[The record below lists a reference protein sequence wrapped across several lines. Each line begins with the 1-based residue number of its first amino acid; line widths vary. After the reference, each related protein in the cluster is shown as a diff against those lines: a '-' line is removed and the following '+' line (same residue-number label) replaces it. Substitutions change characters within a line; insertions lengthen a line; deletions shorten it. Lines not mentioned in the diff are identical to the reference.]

1 VTCPKHMVYGPCAGV
16 TADGGCEVDAALPCP
31 FVNAPTV
38 RWGGPDPTATPP
50 ARAASSRPGAPGAAS
65 APGAAGAADGAAAA
79 TAAGPTSAT
88 GLVSPTSAIRTAR
101 AVGAVGAAAAAGA
114 ARATGAVGASGAA
127 VWSATRPFVLA
138 DLPTAP
144 LDRTALL
151 HSADLLADGVDAV
164 LIGDHPG
171 ARVQFPPSY
180 RALLLRDR
188 GVAVWAGLN
197 CRDRN
202 RVALEGELAALADA
216 GAAAVHCV
224 TGDHTAI
231 GHRPDAAP
239 VFDLDAT
246 RLAAAARAAGLLVS
260 VAESPSA
267 PPVARRPARL
277 AEKVRAGAQVCIVN
291 HAGGRSPVAEFVAA
305 GPEIPY
311 VACVPVVLGPAQARL
326 LAAFP
331 GLVLPPGFLAGILDA
346 PDPAVA
352 GIDAAVRLARE
363 LLDVPGVRGV
373 DLGAVPVTG
382 EEAAT
387 CRALATVGRALRE

>member
-1 VTCPKHMVYGPCAGV
+1 MTCPKRMVYGPCGGV
-16 TADGGCEVDAALPCP
+16 MADGGCEVDAALPCP
-31 FVNAPTV
+31 FVDAPTV
-38 RWGGPDPTATPP
+38 RWAGPDATAQAPTGAAPPDAGGPGAGDA
-50 ARAASSRPGAPGAAS
+50 ARV
-65 APGAAGAADGAAAA
+65 AAAWA
-79 TAAGPTSAT
+79 
-88 GLVSPTSAIRTAR
+88 
-101 AVGAVGAAAAAGA
+101 
-114 ARATGAVGASGAA
+114 
-127 VWSATRPFVLA
+127 ATRPLVLA
-138 DLPTAP
+138 DLPTAA
-144 LDRTALL
+144 LDRAALL
-151 HSADLLADGVDAV
+151 RSADLLAEGVDAV

-224 TGDHTAI
+224 TGDHTAV

-246 RLAAAARAAGLLVS
+246 RLAAAARATGLLVS
-260 VAESPSA
+260 VAESPCA
-267 PPVARRPARL
+267 PPAARRPARL

-291 HAGGRSPVAEFVAA
+291 HAGGRAPVAEFVAA

-311 VACVPVVLGPAQARL
+311 IACVPVVLGAAQARL

-346 PDPAVA
+346 PDPVVA
-352 GIDAAVRLARE
+352 GIDAAVRLAGE
-363 LLDVPGVRGV
+363 LLGVPGVRGV
-373 DLGAVPVTG
+373 DLGAVPVAG

-387 CRALATVGRALRE
+387 CRALATIGRALR

>member
-1 VTCPKHMVYGPCAGV
+1 MTCPKQMVYGPCAGV
-16 TADGGCEVDAALPCP
+16 TAEGGCEVDAALPCP
-31 FVNAPTV
+31 FVDAPTV
-38 RWGGPDPTATPP
+38 RWAGPE
-50 ARAASSRPGAPGAAS
+50 
-65 APGAAGAADGAAAA
+65 A
-79 TAAGPTSAT
+79 TAAGAPAAGWAGPEASAA
-88 GLVSPTSAIRTAR
+88 GGHPAAW
-101 AVGAVGAAAAAGA
+101 AAA
-114 ARATGAVGASGAA
+114 
-127 VWSATRPFVLA
+127 RPFVLA

-144 LDRTALL
+144 LSRSALL
-151 HSADLLADGVDAV
+151 RSADLLADGVDAV

-246 RLAAAARAAGLLVS
+246 RLAALARAAGLLVS
-260 VAESPSA
+260 VAESPCA
-267 PPVARRPARL
+267 PPAARRPARL
-277 AEKVRAGAQVCIVN
+277 AEKVRAGAQVCVVN
-291 HAGGRSPVAEFVAA
+291 HAGGRSAVAEFVAA

-311 VACVPVVLGPAQARL
+311 IACVPVVLGAAQARL

-346 PDPAVA
+346 RDPVVA
-352 GIDAAVRLARE
+352 GIDAAVRLAEE
-363 LLDVPGVRGV
+363 LLDVPGVQGV
-373 DLGAVPVTG
+373 DLGAVPAKG
-382 EEAAT
+382 EEDAT
-387 CRALATVGRALRE
+387 CRALATVGRALRG

>member
-1 VTCPKHMVYGPCAGV
+1 MTCPKQMVYGPCAGV
-16 TADGGCEVDAALPCP
+16 TAEGGCEVDAALPCP
-31 FVNAPTV
+31 FVDAPTV
-38 RWGGPDPTATPP
+38 RWAGPETT
-50 ARAASSRPGAPGAAS
+50 
-65 APGAAGAADGAAAA
+65 AAGAP
-79 TAAGPTSAT
+79 AAGWA
-88 GLVSPTSAIRTAR
+88 
-101 AVGAVGAAAAAGA
+101 
-114 ARATGAVGASGAA
+114 
-127 VWSATRPFVLA
+127 ATRPFVLA

-144 LDRTALL
+144 LDRSALL
-151 HSADLLADGVDAV
+151 RSADMLADGVDAV

-246 RLAAAARAAGLLVS
+246 RLAAPARAAGLLVS
-260 VAESPSA
+260 VAESPCA
-267 PPVARRPARL
+267 PPAARRPARL
-277 AEKVRAGAQVCIVN
+277 AEKVRAGAQVCVVN

-305 GPEIPY
+305 GPQIPY
-311 VACVPVVLGPAQARL
+311 IACVPVVLGPAQARL

-346 PDPAVA
+346 HDPVVA
-352 GIDAAVRLARE
+352 GIDAAVRLAEE
-363 LLDVPGVRGV
+363 LLDVPGVQGV
-373 DLGAVPVTG
+373 DLGAVPAKG
-382 EEAAT
+382 EEDAT
-387 CRALATVGRALRE
+387 CRALATVGHALRG

>member
-1 VTCPKHMVYGPCAGV
+1 VTCPKHMVYGPCGGV
-16 TADGGCEVDAALPCP
+16 TAAGGCEVDAALPCP
-31 FVNAPTV
+31 FVDVPTV
-38 RWGGPDPTATPP
+38 AWDVT
-50 ARAASSRPGAPGAAS
+50 SS
-65 APGAAGAADGAAAA
+65 AAAA
-79 TAAGPTSAT
+79 TEGPAW
-88 GLVSPTSAIRTAR
+88 PD
-101 AVGAVGAAAAAGA
+101 
-114 ARATGAVGASGAA
+114 
-127 VWSATRPFVLA
+127 TRPFVLV
-138 DLPTAP
+138 DLPTAA
-144 LDRTALL
+144 LDRSALL
-151 HSADLLADGVDAV
+151 HSADRLAGSVDAV

-180 RALLLRDR
+180 RTLLLRDS

-224 TGDHTAI
+224 TGDHPAV

-246 RLAAAARAAGLLVS
+246 RLAALARAAGLLVS
-260 VAESPSA
+260 VAESPSV

-277 AEKVRAGAQVCIVN
+277 AQKVRAGAQVCVVN
-291 HAGGRSPVAEFVAA
+291 HAGGRAPVAEFVAA

-311 VACVPVVLGPAQARL
+311 IACVPVVLGPQQARL

-331 GLVLPPGFLAGILDA
+331 GLVLPTGFLEGILDA
-346 PDPAVA
+346 RDPEVA
-352 GIDAAVRLARE
+352 GIDAAVRLAHE

-373 DLGAVPVTG
+373 DLGAVPVKG
-382 EEAAT
+382 EEEAT
-387 CRALATVGRALRE
+387 TRALVTVGRALRG

>member
-1 VTCPKHMVYGPCAGV
+1 MRRPSRGTGPIARPRGPQAGPA
-16 TADGGCEVDAALPCP
+16 TAPNAAPQ
-31 FVNAPTV
+31 
-38 RWGGPDPTATPP
+38 
-50 ARAASSRPGAPGAAS
+50 PGAAQTR
-65 APGAAGAADGAAAA
+65 PAAAPNA
-79 TAAGPTSAT
+79 P
-88 GLVSPTSAIRTAR
+88 LWP
-101 AVGAVGAAAAAGA
+101 
-114 ARATGAVGASGAA
+114 
-127 VWSATRPFVLA
+127 ATRPFVLA
-138 DLPTAP
+138 DLPTAA
-144 LDRTALL
+144 LDRDALL
-151 HSADLLADGVDAV
+151 RGADLLAGSVDGV

-216 GAAAVHCV
+216 GVAAVHCV

-246 RLAAAARAAGLLVS
+246 RLAALARAAGLLVS
-260 VAESPSA
+260 VAESPCA
-267 PPVARRPARL
+267 PPAHRRPARL
-277 AEKVRAGAQVCIVN
+277 AEKVRAGAQVCVVN
-291 HAGGRSPVAEFVAA
+291 HAGGRAPVAEFVAA
-305 GPEIPY
+305 GPDIPY
-311 VACVPVVLGPAQARL
+311 IACVPVVLGPAQARL

-331 GLVLPPGFLAGILDA
+331 GLVLPPGFLDGILDA

-352 GIDAAVRLARE
+352 GIDAAVRLAEE

-373 DLGAVPVTG
+373 DLGRRARQRLRRTRRPARSPRSAAPSAAGDGQPSHPSRWTSAGFRRRQNPADVHLGADGLRPRPRGQERPQLPADFALGPGHQLAVAHHHPSRDDHVPWPSP
-382 EEAAT
+382 
-387 CRALATVGRALRE
+387 R

>member
-1 VTCPKHMVYGPCAGV
+1 MTCPKHMVYGPCAGV
-16 TADGGCEVDAALPCP
+16 TVEGGCEVDAELPCP
-31 FVNAPTV
+31 FVDAPTV
-38 RWGGPDPTATPP
+38 RWAGPDANAAP
-50 ARAASSRPGAPGAAS
+50 ADGVAAPGPRAPGADEA
-65 APGAAGAADGAAAA
+65 
-79 TAAGPTSAT
+79 
-88 GLVSPTSAIRTAR
+88 AR
-101 AVGAVGAAAAAGA
+101 ATHVSASGAAAGA
-114 ARATGAVGASGAA
+114 THASASGAA
-127 VWSATRPFVLA
+127 AGATHASRANGAAVAAGAPSAGWSATRPFVLA

-151 HSADLLADGVDAV
+151 RSADLLADGVDAV

-216 GAAAVHCV
+216 GAAAAHCV

-267 PPVARRPARL
+267 PPVDRRPARL

-291 HAGGRSPVAEFVAA
+291 HAGGRAPVAEFVAA

-311 VACVPVVLGPAQARL
+311 IACVPVVLGPAQARL

-346 PDPAVA
+346 PDPAAA
-352 GIDAAVRLARE
+352 GIDAAVRLAQE
-363 LLDVPGVRGV
+363 LLEVPGVRGV
-373 DLGAVPVTG
+373 DLGAVPVKG

-387 CRALATVGRALRE
+387 CRALATVGRALRG

>member
-1 VTCPKHMVYGPCAGV
+1 MTCPKQMVYGPCAGV
-16 TADGGCEVDAALPCP
+16 TAEGGCEVDAALPCP
-31 FVNAPTV
+31 FVDAPTV
-38 RWGGPDPTATPP
+38 RWAGPE
-50 ARAASSRPGAPGAAS
+50 
-65 APGAAGAADGAAAA
+65 A
-79 TAAGPTSAT
+79 TAAGAP
-88 GLVSPTSAIRTAR
+88 
-101 AVGAVGAAAAAGA
+101 AAGWA
-114 ARATGAVGASGAA
+114 
-127 VWSATRPFVLA
+127 ATRPFVLA

-144 LDRTALL
+144 LSRSALL
-151 HSADLLADGVDAV
+151 RSADLLADGVDAV

-246 RLAAAARAAGLLVS
+246 RLAALACAAGLLVS
-260 VAESPSA
+260 VAESPCA
-267 PPVARRPARL
+267 RPAARRPARL
-277 AEKVRAGAQVCIVN
+277 AEKVRAGAQVCVVN

-311 VACVPVVLGPAQARL
+311 IACVPVVLGAAQARL

-346 PDPAVA
+346 RDPVVA
-352 GIDAAVRLARE
+352 GVDAAVRLAEE
-363 LLDVPGVRGV
+363 LLDVPGVQGV
-373 DLGAVPVTG
+373 DLGAVPAKG
-382 EEAAT
+382 EEDAT
-387 CRALATVGRALRE
+387 CRALATVGRALRG

>member
-16 TADGGCEVDAALPCP
+16 TVEGGCEVDAELPCP
-31 FVNAPTV
+31 FVDAPTV
-38 RWGGPDPTATPP
+38 RWAGPDATA
-50 ARAASSRPGAPGAAS
+50 AP
-65 APGAAGAADGAAAA
+65 ADGAAA
-79 TAAGPTSAT
+79 PR
-88 GLVSPTSAIRTAR
+88 PR
-101 AVGAVGAAAAAGA
+101 APGADEA
-114 ARATGAVGASGAA
+114 ARATHGSASGATGTA
-127 VWSATRPFVLA
+127 GALAAGWSATRPFVLA

-144 LDRTALL
+144 LDRSALL
-151 HSADLLADGVDAV
+151 RSADLLADGVDAV
-164 LIGDHPG
+164 LVGDHPG

-188 GVAVWAGLN
+188 GVTVWAGLN

-267 PPVARRPARL
+267 PPVDRRPARL

-291 HAGGRSPVAEFVAA
+291 HAGGRSSVAEFVAA

-311 VACVPVVLGPAQARL
+311 IACVPVVLGPAQARL

-352 GIDAAVRLARE
+352 GIDAAVRLAEE

-373 DLGAVPVTG
+373 DLGAVPVKG

-387 CRALATVGRALRE
+387 CRALATVGSALRG

>member
-1 VTCPKHMVYGPCAGV
+1 VTERARSRSTNARHELTTCPKHMVYGPCAGV
-16 TADGGCEVDAALPCP
+16 TVEGGCEVDAELPCP
-31 FVNAPTV
+31 FVDVPTV
-38 RWGGPDPTATPP
+38 RWTGPDAAAAPP
-50 ARAASSRPGAPGAAS
+50 ASATTSPRPRPPAP
-65 APGAAGAADGAAAA
+65 AGGAAA
-79 TAAGPTSAT
+79 S
-88 GLVSPTSAIRTAR
+88 
-101 AVGAVGAAAAAGA
+101 
-114 ARATGAVGASGAA
+114 
-127 VWSATRPFVLA
+127 VWSANRPFVLA

-144 LDRTALL
+144 LDRSALL
-151 HSADLLADGVDAV
+151 RSADLLADGVDAV
-164 LIGDHPG
+164 LVGDHPG

-246 RLAAAARAAGLLVS
+246 RLAASARAAGLLVS
-260 VAESPSA
+260 VAESPCA
-267 PPVARRPARL
+267 PPAARRPSRL
-277 AEKVRAGAQVCIVN
+277 AEKVQAGAQVCIVN
-291 HAGGRSPVAEFVAA
+291 HAGGRAPVAEFVAA
-305 GPEIPY
+305 GPQIPY
-311 VACVPVVLGPAQARL
+311 IACVPVVLGAAQARM

-346 PDPAVA
+346 PDPVAA
-352 GIDAAVRLARE
+352 GIDAAVRLAEE
-363 LLDVPGVRGV
+363 LLAVPGVRGV
-373 DLGAVPVTG
+373 DLGAVPAKG

-387 CRALATVGRALRE
+387 CRALATVGRALRP

>member
-1 VTCPKHMVYGPCAGV
+1 VTCPKHMVYGPCGGV
-16 TADGGCEVDAALPCP
+16 TPSGGCEVDAALPCP
-31 FVNAPTV
+31 FVDTPTV
-38 RWGGPDPTATPP
+38 AWAGPPPVAPDYGGSSRPAPDAPG
-50 ARAASSRPGAPGAAS
+50 RAPRPGAPAPSPATR
-65 APGAAGAADGAAAA
+65 APWPGAQV
-79 TAAGPTSAT
+79 P
-88 GLVSPTSAIRTAR
+88 P
-101 AVGAVGAAAAAGA
+101 
-114 ARATGAVGASGAA
+114 
-127 VWSATRPFVLA
+127 WSATRPIVLA

-151 HSADLLADGVDAV
+151 RSADLLADSVDGV

-180 RALLLRDR
+180 RALLLRGR

-224 TGDHTAI
+224 TGDHTAV

-246 RLAAAARAAGLLVS
+246 RLAALARAAGLLVS
-260 VAESPSA
+260 VAESPCA
-267 PPVARRPARL
+267 PPADRRPARL
-277 AEKVRAGAQVCIVN
+277 AEKVRAGAQVCVVN
-291 HAGGRSPVAEFVAA
+291 HAGGRTPVAEFVAA

-311 VACVPVVLGPAQARL
+311 IACVPLVLGSAQARL

-331 GLVLPPGFLAGILDA
+331 GLVLPPGFLDGILNA
-346 PDPAVA
+346 RDPAVA
-352 GIDAAVRLARE
+352 GIDAAVRLAEE
-363 LLDVPGVRGV
+363 LLDVPGVHGV
-373 DLGAVPVTG
+373 DLGAVPVKG
-382 EEAAT
+382 SEDAT
-387 CRALATVGRALRE
+387 TRALAAVGRALRGG

>member
-1 VTCPKHMVYGPCAGV
+1 VNVADMTCPKHMVYGPCGGV
-16 TADGGCEVDAALPCP
+16 TATGGCEVDAALPCP
-31 FVNAPTV
+31 FVDAPTV
-38 RWGGPDPTATPP
+38 RWEGP
-50 ARAASSRPGAPGAAS
+50 ARPGSGTAAPRPDAASGLSWPVGRP
-65 APGAAGAADGAAAA
+65 
-79 TAAGPTSAT
+79 
-88 GLVSPTSAIRTAR
+88 L
-101 AVGAVGAAAAAGA
+101 
-114 ARATGAVGASGAA
+114 
-127 VWSATRPFVLA
+127 VLA

-144 LDRTALL
+144 LSRAALL
-151 HSADLLADGVDAV
+151 RNADLLADGVDAV

-188 GVAVWAGLN
+188 GVAVWVGLN

-224 TGDHTAI
+224 TGDHTAV

-246 RLAAAARAAGLLVS
+246 RLAALARATGLLVS
-260 VAESPSA
+260 VAESPCA
-267 PPVARRPARL
+267 PPAGLRPSRL
-277 AEKVRAGAQVCIVN
+277 AEKVRAGAQVCVVN
-291 HAGGRSPVAEFVAA
+291 HAGGRAAVAEFVAS
-305 GPEIPY
+305 GPDIPY

-331 GLVLPPGFLAGILDA
+331 GLVLPPGFLDGILA
-346 PDPAVA
+346 ARDPVVA
-352 GIDAAVRLARE
+352 GIDAAVRLAEE

-373 DLGAVPVTG
+373 DLGAVPVKG
-382 EEAAT
+382 EEDAT
-387 CRALATVGRALRE
+387 CRAVATVGRALRS

>member
-16 TADGGCEVDAALPCP
+16 TVEGGCEVDATLPCP
-31 FVNAPTV
+31 FVDAPTV
-38 RWGGPDPTATPP
+38 RWAGPEAT
-50 ARAASSRPGAPGAAS
+50 
-65 APGAAGAADGAAAA
+65 GAAGAA
-79 TAAGPTSAT
+79 
-88 GLVSPTSAIRTAR
+88 
-101 AVGAVGAAAAAGA
+101 AVG
-114 ARATGAVGASGAA
+114 
-127 VWSATRPFVLA
+127 WSATRPFVLA

-144 LDRTALL
+144 LDRSALL
-151 HSADLLADGVDAV
+151 RSADLLADGVDAV

-180 RALLLRDR
+180 RALLLREC

-202 RVALEGELAALADA
+202 RVALEGELAALAGA
-216 GAAAVHCV
+216 SAAAVHCV

-260 VAESPSA
+260 VAESPGA
-267 PPVARRPARL
+267 PPAAGRPARL

-311 VACVPVVLGPAQARL
+311 IACVPVVLGPAQARL

-352 GIDAAVRLARE
+352 GIDAAVRLAEE

-373 DLGAVPVTG
+373 DLGAVPVKG
-382 EEAAT
+382 EETAT
-387 CRALATVGRALRE
+387 CRALATVGRALRP

>member
-1 VTCPKHMVYGPCAGV
+1 MTEHLGHGRDERAQGVAVTCPKHMVYGPCAGV
-16 TADGGCEVDAALPCP
+16 TVEGACEVDAELPCP
-31 FVNAPTV
+31 FVDAPTV
-38 RWGGPDPTATPP
+38 RWAGPDATA
-50 ARAASSRPGAPGAAS
+50 AP
-65 APGAAGAADGAAAA
+65 ADGAAA
-79 TAAGPTSAT
+79 PR
-88 GLVSPTSAIRTAR
+88 PR
-101 AVGAVGAAAAAGA
+101 APGADEA
-114 ARATGAVGASGAA
+114 ARATHVSASGATGTA
-127 VWSATRPFVLA
+127 GALAAGWSATRPFVLA

-144 LDRTALL
+144 LDRSALL
-151 HSADLLADGVDAV
+151 LSADLLADGVDAV

-180 RALLLRDR
+180 RTLLLRDR

-267 PPVARRPARL
+267 PPVERRPARL

-291 HAGGRSPVAEFVAA
+291 HAGGRAPVAEFVAA

-311 VACVPVVLGPAQARL
+311 IACVPVVLGPAQARL

-352 GIDAAVRLARE
+352 GIDAAVRLAEE
-363 LLDVPGVRGV
+363 LLDLPGVRGV
-373 DLGAVPVTG
+373 DLGAVPVKG

-387 CRALATVGRALRE
+387 CRALATVGRALRG